1 MIQTKSLVKKRGPGR
16 PRNLAKAVALAER
29 DQQELAVALRRGF
42 GDIAAAMPDIIQAA
56 LKLAVGFETT
66 TRDGKPR
73 IVPPDVKMIKV
84 LLDIA
89 MEAMLTQNLDDP
101 ENKNSAA
108 GLLRKALEDGNSGKA
123 EIHLHQHIE
132 RPPDPLGLF
141 NPDSHIRGDVRVGH
155 SGGNGDDE
163 PPSV

>member
-1 MIQTKSLVKKRGPGR
+1 MVTSKSLVKRRGPGR

-29 DQQELAVALRRGF
+29 DQQELAVALRRGL

-56 LKLAVGFETT
+56 LKLALGYEGT
-66 TRDGKPR
+66 TRDGKSR
-73 IVPPDVKMIKV
+73 IVGPDSKMIKV

-89 MEAMLTQNLDDP
+89 METMLAQNMDDP

-108 GLLRKALEDGNSGKA
+108 GLIRKALEDGNSGKA

-132 RPPDPLGLF
+132 QPDPLGLF
-141 NPDSHIRGDVRVGH
+141 SDLPVSGDVRVGH
-155 SGGNGDDE
+155 SGGNGNDE
-163 PPSV
+163 PRAV